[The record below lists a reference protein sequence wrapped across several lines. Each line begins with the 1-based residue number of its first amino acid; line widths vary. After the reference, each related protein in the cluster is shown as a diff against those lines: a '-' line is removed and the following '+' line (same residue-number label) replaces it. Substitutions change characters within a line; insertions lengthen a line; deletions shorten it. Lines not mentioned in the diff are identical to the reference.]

1 MTGED
6 VAWEDGIDGVI
17 SVTVPR
23 LRIHSAVVFEGG
35 LSAIASD
42 YDSSATASAKAD
54 PDDPRRTKRSSR
66 IANSNADS
74 WYLLSTICYSRLALA
89 GCSQANRCSMNKT
102 MIAPMIDRISP
113 AG

>member
-1 MTGED
+1 
-6 VAWEDGIDGVI
+6 
-17 SVTVPR
+17 
-23 LRIHSAVVFEGG
+23 VVFEGG

-74 WYLLSTICYSRLALA
+74 WYLLSTICYLLFAISAGRLFSGEPL
-89 GCSQANRCSMNKT
+89 QYEQDY
-102 MIAPMIDRISP
+102 DRSDDRQDQP
-113 AG
+113 GGMKR